1 MYVYVRVIRLGV
13 GASKFLLAI
22 KERNDDE
29 KRRGNTGETG
39 WLWRL
44 AVPGMGG
51 RRAGGRSLEPPE
63 VPTTSDDKTEEATAR

>member
-1 MYVYVRVIRLGV
+1 MRLGV

-29 KRRGNTGETG
+29 KRRGNTGD
-39 WLWRL
+39 RL
-44 AVPGMGG
+44 VWGG